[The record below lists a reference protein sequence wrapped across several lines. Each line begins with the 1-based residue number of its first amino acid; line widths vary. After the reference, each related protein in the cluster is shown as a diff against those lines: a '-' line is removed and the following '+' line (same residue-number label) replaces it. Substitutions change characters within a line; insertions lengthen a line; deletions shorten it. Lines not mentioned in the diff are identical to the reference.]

1 MKFRLAFAFA
11 LSSTVAAS
19 VSQPAADSSPVALLA
34 TGTNSGVDVR
44 SETEAMI
51 TRLQDSGYRVV
62 VIPPRN
68 AANARPGLDL
78 RPLYRAVTAAAATRN
93 AEILTAQAW
102 DRDGFHISMPEAQR
116 IGRLY
121 PNAPTFGDSN
131 SVRINFGTGGHCM
144 GVSGMTTTE
153 ILQTQ
158 YAPAANSPRQSCRR
172 LRDFAGQLPHRR

>member
-1 MKFRLAFAFA
+1 MKSRHLALLFSA
-11 LSSTVAAS
+11 LTLTPAAS
-19 VSQPAADSSPVALLA
+19 TQQLEKPVALLA
-34 TGTNSGVDVR
+34 TGTNSGTDVR
-44 SETEAMI
+44 HETEAMI

-78 RPLYRAVTAAAATRN
+78 RPLYRAVTTAATARN
-93 AEILTAQAW
+93 AEVLEAQRW
-102 DRDGFHISMPEAQR
+102 DADGFHIHMTEAQR

-121 PNAPTFGDSN
+121 PNAATFGDSN

-158 YAPAANSPRQSCRR
+158 QAPAANAPRQECRR
-172 LRDFAGQLPHRR
+172 LRDFAGQLPSRRP